1 MKLETQNSYITNP
14 QFVGGAAVT
23 FISGSAF
30 ASASS
35 ENPQFGFVAGG
46 LYVGQL
52 GNITVKTV
60 DNSVLTFVSSSGFI
74 PGLISAVSAS
84 SILTEAMW
92 PFRLT
97 GKTLTSIKLKMQ

>member
-14 QFVGGAAVT
+14 QFVGGVAVA

-46 LYVGQL
+46 LYVGEI
-52 GNITVKTV
+52 GTVVVKTY
-60 DNSVLTFVSSSGFI
+60 DQSVFTMVSASGFI
-74 PGLISAVSAS
+74 PGIITAVSAS
-84 SILTEAMW
+84 STAGNIVAL
-92 PFRLT
+92 R
-97 GKTLTSIKLKMQ
+97 